1 MAEKTKAKSDTSE
14 ADGKKTEGEAEG
26 EDTQT
31 PKTED
36 NPKQFTQDDLDAIAK
51 KVRKEEK
58 DKYDK
63 SKAEEKR
70 IADENKAKEAGEF
83 EKLAN
88 DRQKQLEEVSPKL
101 EAATKELESYKLA
114 VAQLVKAEL
123 KTLPEEV
130 RDISPAQYAE
140 DKSLTNPLDVLA
152 WIPKGKVLAA
162 KLDGAPAKPGAGLDP
177 KAKSAPGEAEKD
189 KQAQAAM
196 ATHYRTF

>member
-1 MAEKTKAKSDTSE
+1 MADTKAKPDTSE
-14 ADGKKTEGEAEG
+14 ADGKNTEGEAEG
-26 EDTQT
+26 KDTQT

-63 SKAEEKR
+63 AKADEKR
-70 IADENKAKEAGEF
+70 VADETRAKEAGEF

-88 DRQKQLEEVSPKL
+88 DRQKQLDDVGPKL
-101 EAATKELESYKLA
+101 ESATKELESYKSA

-152 WIPKGKVLAA
+152 WIPKGKALAA
-162 KLDGAPAKPGAGLDP
+162 KLDSAPAKPGAVLDP
-177 KAKSAPGEAEKD
+177 KAKSAPGDAEKD
-189 KQAQAAM
+189 KNAQAAM
-196 ATHYRTF
+196 ASNYRTF